1 MKASSLCSRV
11 ESSTSDA
18 SKPPPSGDP
27 STETYV
33 NPTTA
38 LDPPQSTSGNSSLRA
53 MLDTIMIA
61 QAAHGQLLLDVLN
74 ELHALLAN
82 LTDVR
87 GSTPQAPP
95 FNES

>member
-1 MKASSLCSRV
+1 MKASSKRPRV
-11 ESSTSDA
+11 ESSTGDA
-18 SKPPPSGDP
+18 SWLPPSSDP
-27 STETYV
+27 STKAYV
-33 NPTTA
+33 
-38 LDPPQSTSGNSSLRA
+38 DPIAIVDPLLSTSGDFSLRG
-53 MLDTIMIA
+53 MLDTVMTI
-61 QAAHGQLLLDVLN
+61 QAVHGQLLLDVLN